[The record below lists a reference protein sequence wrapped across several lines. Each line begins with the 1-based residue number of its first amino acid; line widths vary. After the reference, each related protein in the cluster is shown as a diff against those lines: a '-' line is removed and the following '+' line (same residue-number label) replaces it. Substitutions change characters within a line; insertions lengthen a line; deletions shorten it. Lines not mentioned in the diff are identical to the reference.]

1 MEIFIVALIPLNY
14 NLPVNMSIHC
24 IMNLKWA
31 KTISPSLYYVAT
43 IYLLNDWVKVSHYK
57 LFLPENVE
65 YLKNVN
71 NYVYNIS
78 FFSSKGKRS

>member
-14 NLPVNMSIHC
+14 NLPVNMSIHY
-24 IMNLKWA
+24 IMNLKQA
-31 KTISPSLYYVAT
+31 KTLAPSLYYVAT

-65 YLKNVN
+65 CLKKVN
-71 NYVYNIS
+71 NYVYS
-78 FFSSKGKRS
+78 VLLVS